1 MNRENLAKS
10 ILDNLKLQLGGY
22 LHEDGLQSVSTFA
35 PIDLIQLAGS
45 LMDFLHLKD
54 EQPLRIKGV
63 ESCAKTPIVRIV
75 WGDGVVTYAHFTQEA
90 EVVHMM
96 GRETVPKRFGTLTP
110 EEALAS

>member
-63 ESCAKTPIVRIV
+63 ESCTKTPIVRIV

-90 EVVHMM
+90 EIVHRMA
-96 GRETVPKRFGTLTP
+96 REPITQRFGYETP
-110 EEALAS
+110 EQAIAS